1 MHPGAR
7 LQQQEQR
14 LDDLEQR
21 LIGSMRTTLQK
32 DRSRVSEALASL
44 LQHSPERR
52 VREFGLR
59 HQSLEARLENALK
72 NALARAEN
80 RLALAARTLNTV
92 SPLATL
98 DRGFAIV
105 TRAADGALI
114 TDAGSVNAGD
124 EIDARVA
131 RGKIR
136 ARVTGTEKKD

>member
-7 LQQQEQR
+7 LLQQEQR

-21 LIGSMRTTLQK
+21 LLGSIRTTLQK
-32 DRSRVSEALASL
+32 DRSRVGEALASL
-44 LQHSPERR
+44 LHHSPERR

-59 HQSLEARLENALK
+59 HQTLEGRLQNALSR
-72 NALARAEN
+72 AMVRAEN
-80 RLALAARTLNTV
+80 RLGMAVRTLNTV

-105 TRAADGALI
+105 TRAADGALL
-114 TDAGSVNAGD
+114 TDAAAVNAGD
-124 EIDARVA
+124 EIEARVA